1 MKLHVVLLFF
11 VLTFSNI
18 IIAQTKYG
26 IKAGVNFSDQ
36 YKKVSPPA
44 YSVGKQETKPLAG
57 FQLGTFLKH
66 KLNREFSLATELN
79 FSAIGSKTKYL
90 RTDLIINP
98 DGTISGPTT
107 GYYNDKI
114 HEIEIPIFLQYNIKQ
129 FYLGLGPTIGIK
141 ISSKIDNYQNMSFNS
156 TNYNLLD
163 FGASSII
170 GYSVQKKIDLTLK
183 YFYGLINTDKG
194 NYPIVTKNRVVSF
207 SVLYSL

>member
-1 MKLHVVLLFF
+1 M
-11 VLTFSNI
+11 
-18 IIAQTKYG
+18 G
-26 IKAGVNFSDQ
+26 I
-36 YKKVSPPA
+36 
-44 YSVGKQETKPLAG
+44 
-57 FQLGTFLKH
+57 FLKR
-66 KLNREFSLATELN
+66 KLNQKFSLATELN
-79 FSAIGSKTKYL
+79 FSTIGSKTKYV
-90 RTDLIINP
+90 RTDFLANP

-141 ISSKIDNYQNMSFNS
+141 MASKIGNYQNTSFNS

-170 GYSVQKKIDLTLK
+170 GYSVQKKTDLTLK

-194 NYPIVTKNRVVSF
+194 DYPIITKNRVVSF

>member
-1 MKLHVVLLFF
+1 MKLQIALLSLVLLF
-11 VLTFSNI
+11 SNI
-18 IIAQTKYG
+18 LIGQTKYG

-36 YKKVSPPA
+36 YKKISPPG
-44 YSVGKQETKPLAG
+44 YPVGKEETKPLAG

-66 KLNREFSLATELN
+66 KLNQKFSLAAELN
-79 FSAIGSKTKYL
+79 FSAIGSKTKYV
-90 RTDLIINP
+90 RTDFIVNP

-114 HEIEIPIFLQYNIKQ
+114 QELELPIFLQYNIKQ

-141 ISSKIDNYQNMSFNS
+141 ISSKTENYQNMSFNS

-170 GYSVQKKIDLTLK
+170 GYSVQKKTDLTLK
-183 YFYGLINTDKG
+183 YFYGLINTDKRD
-194 NYPIVTKNRVVSF
+194 YPIITKNRVVSF